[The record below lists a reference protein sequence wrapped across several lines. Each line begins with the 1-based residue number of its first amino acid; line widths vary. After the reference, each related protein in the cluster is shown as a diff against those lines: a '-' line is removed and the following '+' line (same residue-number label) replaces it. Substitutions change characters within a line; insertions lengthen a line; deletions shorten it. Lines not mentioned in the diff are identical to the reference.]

1 MIKENIIKDDSDKL
15 FFYSHYSTKNPKFVD
30 FNLHTHEDYEIYI
43 FLNGD
48 VRYVV
53 EGINYNNISPYDILL
68 IRGHELHQLFP
79 NPDVNYER
87 IVINISDRFFEE
99 WKCEELRKIF
109 KKPLADRYLS
119 GKSII
124 SAGIDEILER
134 IEKYIH
140 ATTGQ
145 NDTIVKCALIDFLY
159 NISTLTPPSA
169 NPQKNN
175 IVSDIITYINENIS
189 SPITL
194 DELTEKF
201 FLSKYYM
208 CRSFKN
214 QTGFTINQYIITKR
228 MILVKE
234 LYKKGMN
241 LSNASVEA
249 GFSGYTAFY
258 KAYTK
263 EFGIS
268 PKKGLE
274 R

>member
-1 MIKENIIKDDSDKL
+1 MSKENIIKSDKDRL
-15 FFYSHYSTKNPKFVD
+15 FFYSHHSTERPKFVD

-48 VRYVV
+48 VRYAV

-79 NPDVNYER
+79 NPHIRYER
-87 IVINISDRFFEE
+87 IVINISDRFFDE
-99 WKCEELRKIF
+99 WKCTQLRRIF
-109 KKPLADRYLS
+109 KKPLDQRYLL
-119 GKSII
+119 GKSIL
-124 SAGIDEILER
+124 SAGIDTILKR
-134 IEKYIH
+134 IENYIT
-140 ATTGQ
+140 ASSDD
-145 NDTIVKCALIDFLY
+145 NDTIVACALIDFLY
-159 NISTLTPPSA
+159 NLSILAPPSA
-169 NPQKNN
+169 KPQKNN
-175 IVSDIITYINENIS
+175 VVSDMITYINENIS

-194 DELTEKF
+194 DELAEKF

-241 LSNASVEA
+241 LSNASIEA

-274 R
+274 K